1 MELTYHSFNFSV
13 LIEADVL
20 VWAGVPISHKVGGTR
35 APPGGVAAST
45 GLFNHLSWNIRS
57 FKLRR
62 LVTCS
67 WWRYL
72 NKVGTWANS
81 QVSQILPFAWAYSP
95 HDIQG
100 VPPRFK
106 IICRTIRFFHNCQI
120 TVTPLRCEPT
130 CSSGFIIFWRS

>member
-1 MELTYHSFNFSV
+1 MFKNPLYNGGKRKQKYPQGEGLNIDKNMELTYHSFNFSV

-20 VWAGVPISHKVGGTR
+20 VWADVPISDKVGGTR

-62 LVTCS
+62 LLTCS

-72 NKVGTWANS
+72 NKVGTCFTQKYHKS
-81 QVSQILPFAWAYSP
+81 S
-95 HDIQG
+95 H
-100 VPPRFK
+100 
-106 IICRTIRFFHNCQI
+106 FHELI
-120 TVTPLRCEPT
+120 HR
-130 CSSGFIIFWRS
+130 IIFRAFPRGLK